1 MKFYMFFSFYIGVS
15 IKMIKYYINKG
26 EDDLKKK
33 KLLTR
38 LATFMIT
45 LSMVAPSTFARGYVV
60 KAEENQKTAS
70 QKYVEE
76 MGKGWNLGNTFD
88 GVDTD
93 VNKEDL
99 GETAW
104 GNPVVTKELIKEI
117 KDKGYDSIRMP
128 MTAYRRF
135 TEVDGKYI
143 MNEAW
148 LNRYKEVVDW
158 AVEDNLYVMINLHH
172 DSWLWLKYWD
182 GNIESKEYKMFVDLW
197 EEIADKFKDSSELVS
212 FETINEP
219 QFSDTKEDGTKI
231 EVDAQTRL
239 DILNK
244 VAYDI
249 IRNSGGNNDTRMI
262 IIPTMNTNHE
272 EKNSE
277 PAYQFIKSL
286 NDENVIAT
294 IHYYSEWVFSSNLG
308 ITSFDEAL
316 YDWSDTYTARE
327 AAKGALDLVYN
338 KFTKNG
344 IGVVVGEWGLLGYDS
359 GSEVNQSGEE
369 LKYYEYMDYL
379 ASERGISLMFWDNGS
394 GVDRNDTENY
404 SWKKPLVGN
413 MLESGINGI
422 RSSYATELNTN
433 YISKELESDL
443 EIKLT
448 LNGNKFVGIDDLK
461 EGTEYTYNAENE
473 SIILKKDFINNKFKS
488 VSENKYGNIADLVIK
503 FSNGANWHQ
512 YLVKN
517 STPVFEEATGTKAGI
532 TIPVQFNG
540 TKIRR
545 AVAYNEEGKKIGPN
559 AEWWKYLQY
568 NETYSANYENN
579 TIEIKSNFLNYWSVS
594 SINGE
599 IKFVFELYDGQF
611 VECILVKDG
620 DKIVSKKS
628 EVEIPEQPEEPVNP
642 EEPVEPEQPEVDED
656 KNDDVVVDDSKD
668 KEENSDETEIKG
680 DSEDNSTDK
689 KDETK
694 LPNTGGVD
702 SNALMALGTII
713 LGSGTVLLRKKK
725 NI

>member
-45 LSMVAPSTFARGYVV
+45 LSMIAPSTFARGYVV
-60 KAEENQKTAS
+60 KADENQKTPS

-286 NDENVIAT
+286 NDENVMAT

-404 SWKKPLVGN
+404 SRKKPLVGN

-422 RSSYATELNTN
+422 RSSYATGLNTN

-448 LNGNKFVGIDDLK
+448 LNGNEFVGIDDLK

-599 IKFVFELYDGQF
+599 IKFVFELYDGQS

-620 DKIVSKKS
+620 DTIVSKKS
-628 EVEIPEQPEEPVNP
+628 K
-642 EEPVEPEQPEVDED
+642 VDED
-656 KNDDVVVDDSKD
+656 KDDDVVVDKD
-668 KEENSDETEIKG
+668 DDVVVDKDYDIVVDEDEIKG
-680 DSEDNSTDK
+680 DSENGTTDE
-689 KDETK
+689 KDEDK

-702 SNALMALGTII
+702 SNALMVLGTII
-713 LGSGTVLLRKKK
+713 LGSGSILVRKKR

>member
-1 MKFYMFFSFYIGVS
+1 M
-15 IKMIKYYINKG
+15 
-26 EDDLKKK
+26 KKK
-33 KLLTR
+33 KLLTK

-45 LSMVAPSTFARGYVV
+45 LSMVMPSTFAKDYTVR
-60 KAEENQKTAS
+60 AEENEKTAS

-104 GNPVVTKELIKEI
+104 GNPIVTRELIKEI
-117 KDKGYDSIRMP
+117 KEKGYDSIRMP

-135 TEVDGKYI
+135 SEVDGKYV

-158 AVEDNLYVMINLHH
+158 AVEDDLYVMINIHH

-182 GNIESKEYKMFVDLW
+182 GNVESKEYKMFVDLW
-197 EEIADKFKDSSELVS
+197 EQIADKFKNSSELVS

-239 DILNK
+239 DMLNK
-244 VAYDI
+244 AAYDI
-249 IRNSGGNNDTRMI
+249 IRSSGGNNGSRMI

-394 GVDRNDTENY
+394 GIDRNDTENY
-404 SWKKPLVGN
+404 SWKKPLVGS

-422 RSSYATELNTN
+422 RSSYSTGLNTN
-433 YISKELESDL
+433 YISKELDSDL

-448 LNGNKFVGIDDLK
+448 LNGNKFIAIDGLK
-461 EGTEYTYNAENE
+461 EGIDYTYNVENE
-473 SIILKKDFINNKFKS
+473 SIILKKDFVNNKFKALS
-488 VSENKYGNIADLVIK
+488 KNEYGNIADLVIK
-503 FSNGANWHQ
+503 FSNGADWHQ

-517 STPVFEEATGTKAGI
+517 STPVFEEATGTTAGI
-532 TIPVQFNG
+532 TIPVKFNG

-545 AVAYNEEGKKIGPN
+545 AIAYNEEGNKIGPH

-568 NETYSANYENN
+568 NETYSANYDNN
-579 TIEIKSNFLNYWSVS
+579 TLEIKSNFLNYWSVG